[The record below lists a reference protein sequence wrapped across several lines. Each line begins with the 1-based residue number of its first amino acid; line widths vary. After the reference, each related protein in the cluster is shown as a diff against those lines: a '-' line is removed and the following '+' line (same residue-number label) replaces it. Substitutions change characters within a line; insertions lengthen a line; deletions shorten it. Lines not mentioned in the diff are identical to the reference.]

1 MYICMYAHMYVVYAR
16 IFICVYTYVYT
27 HECGAKR
34 VCVPSDC
41 VGVNVSLAHVVIRM
55 LVYRYDVWTH
65 VCGAKRGR
73 ECVCV
78 CVFSRTMSAHR

>member
-1 MYICMYAHMYVVYAR
+1 VYICMYAHMYVVYAR

-41 VGVNVSLAHVVIRM
+41 VGVS
-55 LVYRYDVWTH
+55 
-65 VCGAKRGR
+65 
-73 ECVCV
+73 
-78 CVFSRTMSAHR
+78 VFGTCCNKDACAYI